1 MLVVALTGGIGS
13 GKSLAA
19 QYFSDLGARVID
31 ADQLARS
38 AIERG
43 TSGFDEVVAAFGDAI
58 LKDGDI
64 DRRALAQII
73 FGSADAR
80 TRLEM
85 IIHPRVRDQF
95 EEAISLL
102 HGDDVLIYE
111 IPLLFETGASPRFD
125 YVITVESSN
134 ENRRSRLMERGLRAS
149 EIEPRIAAQASPED
163 RASIANY
170 VLRNDGSRDHLL
182 REVEHIWEE
191 VLPSL
196 HGPIA

>member
-149 EIEPRIAAQASPED
+149 EIESRIAAQASPED

>member
-73 FGSADAR
+73 FGSAEAR

-149 EIEPRIAAQASPED
+149 EIESRIAAQASPED

>member
-43 TSGFDEVVAAFGDAI
+43 TSGFDEVVAAFGDGI

-73 FGSADAR
+73 FENKEAR
-80 TRLEM
+80 VRLEM
-85 IIHPRVRDQF
+85 IIHPKVRDQF
-95 EEAISLL
+95 EEAILL
-102 HGDDVLIYE
+102 LRGDDVLIYE

-134 ENRRSRLMERGLRAS
+134 ENRTSRLMDRGLRAL
-149 EIEPRIAAQASPED
+149 EIESRIAAQASPED
-163 RASIANY
+163 RASIADY
-170 VLRNDGSRDHLL
+170 VLTNDGSRDNLL
-182 REVEHIWEE
+182 REVEYIWEE
-191 VLPSL
+191 VLPPL
-196 HGPIA
+196 HRPSA